1 MFLIEG
7 VPFAVRP
14 LFSTKYILYSSLVV
28 LMVAAVKSVQGQVE
42 RKLMEKGILIRV
54 QKKRL

>member
-1 MFLIEG
+1 
-7 VPFAVRP
+7 
-14 LFSTKYILYSSLVV
+14 
-28 LMVAAVKSVQGQVE
+28 MVAAVKSVQGQVE